1 MCSTRVCVYT
11 LARARVHCKR
21 CICRHRF
28 IVEWGP
34 VNGLREDDS
43 CGMCWRIMALPEMT
57 IEYVHRCFL
66 DWLPEFY
73 KKHDVP
79 LLERPAAIK
88 LTYFRRF
95 FGRHWKHEQG
105 ARIQLLH
112 KGECP
117 PPLPS
122 V

>member
-1 MCSTRVCVYT
+1 
-11 LARARVHCKR
+11 
-21 CICRHRF
+21 
-28 IVEWGP
+28 
-34 VNGLREDDS
+34 
-43 CGMCWRIMALPEMT
+43 MT

-88 LTYFRRF
+88 LTYFGRF

-105 ARIQLLH
+105 AMIQLLH

-117 PPLPS
+117 PPPPLRVTFAHDIISCPARRR
-122 V
+122 